1 MNATVIIKR
10 LVAAG
15 VTRQAIH
22 KETGIGRRRIDETL
36 AGATDKIAAQEF
48 AKLETLAARHLPHAA
63 MSAPHH
69 ERCPPRYSR

>member
-1 MNATVIIKR
+1 MNPTVIIKR

-48 AKLETLAARHLPHAA
+48 AKLEELAARHLPHAITA
-63 MSAPHH
+63 APFH
-69 ERCPPRYSR
+69 ERCAPRYGR

>member
-1 MNATVIIKR
+1 MNPVTLCKR

-48 AKLETLAARHLPHAA
+48 AKLEELAGRHLPSAA
-63 MSAPHH
+63 LAAPFH
-69 ERCPPRYSR
+69 ERASPRYGR